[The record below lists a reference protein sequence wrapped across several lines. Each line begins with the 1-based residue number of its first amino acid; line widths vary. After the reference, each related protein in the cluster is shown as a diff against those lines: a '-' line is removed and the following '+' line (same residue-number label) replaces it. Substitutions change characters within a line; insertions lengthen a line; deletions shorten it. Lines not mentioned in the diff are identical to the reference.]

1 MITQTDR
8 LAFICCICYV
18 CVLVYTLDVHRKMII
33 RGKPDTEVAGGII
46 VFAKECIASPSVKVS
61 CCI

>member
-1 MITQTDR
+1 M
-8 LAFICCICYV
+8 